1 MLALRLWTMAKA
13 LSALAAALLLVSP
26 ALANDNDQPS
36 GMSFEQVK
44 QRRLQRIDRM
54 RACVAKATSFEQM
67 KACKPAWKKKDA
79 A

>member
-1 MLALRLWTMAKA
+1 MYSFLSLFA
-13 LSALAAALLLVSP
+13 SALLMTSP
-26 ALANDNDQPS
+26 ALADDHGQPS

-44 QRRLQRIDRM
+44 QRRLQRIDQM

-67 KACKPAWKKKDA
+67 KACKPERKRPPGPA